1 MLWQD
6 FEVVLGRMRPVRSH
20 LHCDWQHTAQ
30 TNKARLTLQVGEMWA
45 KASDEEK
52 AAYIAMS
59 NQDKQRYSAEM
70 EAYNY
75 RSLAASH
82 TILPHTRFCHVL
94 L

>member
-1 MLWQD
+1 
-6 FEVVLGRMRPVRSH
+6 
-20 LHCDWQHTAQ
+20 
-30 TNKARLTLQVGEMWA
+30 MWA

-75 RSLAASH
+75 RSFIA
-82 TILPHTRFCHVL
+82 V
-94 L
+94 